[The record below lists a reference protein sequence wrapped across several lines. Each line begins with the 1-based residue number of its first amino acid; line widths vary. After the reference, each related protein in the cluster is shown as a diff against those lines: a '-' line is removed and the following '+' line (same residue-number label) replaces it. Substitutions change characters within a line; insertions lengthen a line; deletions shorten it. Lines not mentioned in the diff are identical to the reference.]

1 MRYVASSSPD
11 WVKPQNKI
19 GICCFSAEH
28 AALRR
33 KSKDWFARNLYIVS
47 ELKDMS
53 TSGLLFQWTST
64 INIQLI
70 VSSSTKW
77 SPSLSRQNITC
88 SRHDMAENCSFSA
101 KHQAF
106 TDYYLFPGDSRCF
119 VGCFPEIHDVLFDYN
134 VFPRRITCCICST
147 KTFPILKVYHLF
159 FEDTSFCHDSLTICF
174 LKMSQYFQ
182 PRNESIT

>member
-1 MRYVASSSPD
+1 VRYVASSSPE
-11 WVKPQNKI
+11 PQNKI

-33 KSKDWFARNLYIVS
+33 KSKDWFARNQYIVS

-119 VGCFPEIHDVLFDYN
+119 VGCFPEIHDVLLVVSRRFTMFCWL
-134 VFPRRITCCICST
+134 FP
-147 KTFPILKVYHLF
+147 V
-159 FEDTSFCHDSLTICF
+159 DSRCF
-174 LKMSQYFQ
+174 VGLQRLS
-182 PRNESIT
+182 